1 MCVLLQG
8 SRGNGLGFM
17 VAGDL
22 EGARRGIAVID
33 DRGESASGRAEAAG
47 WGAEETKEREGEAVR
62 REERE

>member
-1 MCVLLQG
+1 
-8 SRGNGLGFM
+8 M